1 MKLLLQKIQSVE
13 TKDVGKYT
21 TTNDIEF
28 KRVKFED
35 IRTIKNLESYMPVGS
50 VEFVQEYFRLAQI
63 GQPTFD
69 HYNEKIKDNLNRNI
83 EIITRGDLIHYDL
96 PIFVKPT
103 KLKQFNGFVLKWFNT
118 VMYDKHDRDQLYILS
133 NLSYKE
139 TVYVSPV
146 VNFIAEWRIY
156 VTKGKVVAVCQY
168 DSGEEDLTPDENF
181 VKLVS
186 EKFPTETL
194 AIDIGLLDNNQYCV
208 VELNDAWSIGK
219 YKGISDKDY
228 FEFLTTRWNEI

>member
-1 MKLLLQKIQSVE
+1 M
-13 TKDVGKYT
+13 
-21 TTNDIEF
+21 
-28 KRVKFED
+28 
-35 IRTIKNLESYMPVGS
+35 
-50 VEFVQEYFRLAQI
+50 
-63 GQPTFD
+63 
-69 HYNEKIKDNLNRNI
+69 
-83 EIITRGDLIHYDL
+83 IHYDL